1 MQGSLPGG
9 ILQPHGFS
17 TSSSPDIV
25 TVEIQQEC
33 LVIGTFSRRMNLLLE
48 NHGEISGRIKGK
60 TLRPVCGDHVI
71 AEPILNEPEW
81 LITSICPRKNE
92 LTRPDSRGRKEIL
105 AANLD
110 CIVVMAAAEPKP
122 DWFVVDRYLAA
133 AEIMGA
139 EGIVVF
145 NKTDLMKSPQ
155 QYQAELDEYASVGY
169 AVLQCSAKEGA
180 NLDVLMTALKAKTAI
195 IVGQSG
201 VGKSS
206 VINHLIAAADQRT
219 GELSDSTGEG
229 KHTTVNS
236 VMLDLPDGGSVID
249 SPGVRD
255 YAPIIDS
262 IDDVNRGFREVH
274 ELSQQCRFANCKHL
288 REPNCAVKD
297 AADSGEISARRY
309 ESYKRLMS
317 TSQKLADKFGQDS
330 ARRP

>member
-1 MQGSLPGG
+1 MQGSLPSG
-9 ILQPHGFS
+9 ILRPHG
-17 TSSSPDIV
+17 TSIQKSADIV

-33 LVIGTFSRRMNLLLE
+33 LVIGTFSRRMNLQLE
-48 NHGEISGRIKGK
+48 NHGEISARIKGK
-60 TLRPVCGDHVI
+60 KLRPVCGDRVV

-81 LITSICPRKNE
+81 LITAICPRDNE

-105 AANLD
+105 AANLN
-110 CIVVMAAAEPKP
+110 CVVVMAAAEPKP

-139 EGIVVF
+139 EGMVVF
-145 NKTDLMKSPQ
+145 NKADLQVSSARSQPT
-155 QYQAELDEYASVGY
+155 LDDYAAIGY
-169 AVLQCSAKEGA
+169 SVLQCSAKEGT
-180 NLDVLMTALKAKTAI
+180 NLDALADALKGKTAI

-206 VINHLIAAADQRT
+206 VINHLIAAAQLRT
-219 GELSDSTGEG
+219 GELSDSSGEG

-255 YAPIIDS
+255 YAPTIDGVEE
-262 IDDVNRGFREVH
+262 VNRGFREIL

-297 AADSGEISARRY
+297 AAESGEISARRY

-317 TSQKLADKFGQDS
+317 TSQKLADKFG
-330 ARRP
+330 

>member
-1 MQGSLPGG
+1 M
-9 ILQPHGFS
+9 
-17 TSSSPDIV
+17 
-25 TVEIQQEC
+25 TVDFQQEC
-33 LVIGTFSRRMNLLLE
+33 LVVGTFSRRMNLQLE
-48 NHGEISGRIKGK
+48 NHAEISARIKGK
-60 TLRPVCGDHVI
+60 KLRPVCGDHVI
-71 AEPILNEPEW
+71 AEPIQNEPEW

-105 AANLD
+105 AANLT
-110 CIVVMAAAEPKP
+110 CVVVMAAAEPKP

-145 NKTDLMKSPQ
+145 NKTDLQ
-155 QYQAELDEYASVGY
+155 QSNEKTQPILDDYEKVGY
-169 AVLQCSAKEGA
+169 SILQCSVKDGA
-180 NLDVLMTALKAKTAI
+180 NLDTLLSALQGETAI

-206 VINHLIAAADQRT
+206 VINYLISEADLRT

-236 VMLDLPDGGSVID
+236 VMLNLPDGGAVID

-255 YAPIIDS
+255 YAPTIENAQ
-262 IDDVNRGFREVH
+262 DVNRGFREIF
-274 ELSQQCRFANCKHL
+274 ELSQRCRFADCVHL

-297 AADSGEISARRY
+297 AAEDNEISLRRY

-317 TSQKLADKFGQDS
+317 SSKKLADKFS
-330 ARRP
+330 